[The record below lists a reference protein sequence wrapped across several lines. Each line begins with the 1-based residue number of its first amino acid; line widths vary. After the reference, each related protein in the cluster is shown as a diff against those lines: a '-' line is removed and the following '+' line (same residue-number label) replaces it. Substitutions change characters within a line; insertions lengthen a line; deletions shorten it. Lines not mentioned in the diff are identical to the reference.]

1 MPEFL
6 LQGRPPVRCFGIAVV
21 LSNNSLISIALVAT
35 LAGSA
40 FIAILQRQKHP
51 EFTQRKNSFQ
61 NFDYVITHHRNIP
74 PRPAAETV
82 SLLQEK
88 TKSTSYMY
96 RYRKSP
102 VMLRRPTNFIFIHVV
117 SR

>member
-40 FIAILQRQKHP
+40 FIHCDFA
-51 EFTQRKNSFQ
+51 T
-61 NFDYVITHHRNIP
+61 T
-74 PRPAAETV
+74 ETPGV
-82 SLLQEK
+82 YPTEK
-88 TKSTSYMY
+88 FLPK
-96 RYRKSP
+96 
-102 VMLRRPTNFIFIHVV
+102 F
-117 SR
+117 